1 MLEELGVVFEW
12 VEPDVDESRFPDEDP
27 DRYVER
33 LARLKAETCA
43 AEGAVSIGADTTVVH
58 RGVVM
63 GKPGHPAEARSML
76 RRLAGDH
83 HTVHSGVAVAHF
95 ADGQMVVHSGIE
107 RTVVRILDLTDE
119 EIAAYVATGEPLD
132 KAGAY
137 ALQGK
142 GALFV
147 ESVDGSPSNVIGL
160 PLHRLAALL
169 RTAGVDLLA

>member
-1 MLEELGVVFEW
+1 MLEELGVDFTWAETN
-12 VEPDVDESRFPDEDP
+12 VDETRFPGEDP
-27 DRYVER
+27 DHYVER
-33 LARLKAETCA
+33 LARLKAESRA
-43 AEGAVSIGADTTVVH
+43 SEGVVSIGADTSVVH
-58 RGVVM
+58 RGTVM
-63 GKPGHPAEARSML
+63 GKPAHPAEARSML

-95 ADGQMVVHSGIE
+95 ADGRMVVHSAIE

-137 ALQGK
+137 ALQGR

-147 ESVDGSPSNVIGL
+147 SSVDGSPSNVIGL
-160 PLHRLAALL
+160 PLHRLALLL
-169 RTAGVDLLA
+169 RTAGIDLLA